1 MSEGA
6 TGRFRAESAME
17 ENPAELLNGSGA
29 TAQGKAERVACVEC
43 GEKYHPVN
51 ESNRFY
57 RNTEGVHC
65 AKRSACR
72 ARQLGTEFDRRGLKQ
87 WGRRTQQQLLIIM
100 DCPPKDWD
108 KTKKWESV
116 TDNMERVAAA
126 IEYSSLCYPVCLFEA
141 VQTGPDGEPIW
152 DQYTGQWKYHTH
164 RTLGEFLGLHQST
177 VSRAILGLK
186 LRHRV
191 DYDDGRTWIDLDP
204 KPLSISERDACT
216 RHADDASGSEDGQ
229 GDANDPSVARYKA
242 ILPSARKV
250 LAHHLTTLPVD
261 ACTRLHE
268 VAVHACRHQNGLFS
282 DARAWTTKT
291 IVDACREERTRAE
304 NGVPDACNGG
314 ISLLS
319 RVREGA
325 VDPPST
331 LSSSSA
337 VEPMRAQSPLED
349 RGFDDDDTTKT
360 PVDELQAA
368 GLGRGALAKLPSP
381 RPVLP
386 EPEPPRMVA
395 EEFHRTLAGLFR
407 KAGKPVPNR
416 NQTAPHF
423 SALGIR
429 ASAFITWFEDEK
441 KAQKLNHP
449 GGLPSV
455 VKEFFDTPEK
465 EATVTFPG
473 MRPMLRSEAIAL
485 LEKNEK
491 SEDPEVQKWA
501 QEQLAMLTG

>member
-1 MSEGA
+1 MESNSVLEG
-6 TGRFRAESAME
+6 TTNTSV
-17 ENPAELLNGSGA
+17 NGSGA
-29 TAQGKAERVACVEC
+29 TAQGKVERVACVEC
-43 GEKYHPVN
+43 GEKYHPVS

-57 RNTEGVHC
+57 RNTDGIHC
-65 AKRSACR
+65 AQKAACR
-72 ARQLGTEFDRRGLKQ
+72 ARVMGDEFDRRGLKR
-87 WGRRTQQQLLIIM
+87 WGRRTQEQLLLIM

-108 KTKKWESV
+108 RTKKWVSIHLAH
-116 TDNMERVAAA
+116 ERVAAA
-126 IEYSSLCYPVCLFEA
+126 IELYSLCWPVCLFYA
-141 VQTGPDGEPIW
+141 VQTNEDGEPIK
-152 DQYTGQWKYHTH
+152 DPYTGDWRHHTH
-164 RTLGEFLGLHQST
+164 RSLGEVLGLHQST
-177 VSRAILGLK
+177 VSRAIVYLK
-186 LRHRV
+186 LRHMI
-191 DYDDGRTWIDLDP
+191 DDGEGRTWIDLDP

-216 RHADDASGSEDGQ
+216 RDADPASGSEDGQ
-229 GDANDPSVARYKA
+229 GDPNDPSVAGYKA

-250 LAHHLTTLPVD
+250 LAFHLTTLPVD

-268 VAVHACRHQNGLFS
+268 VAANACRHQNGLFS

-304 NGVPDACNGG
+304 NGVSDACNGE

-360 PVDELQAA
+360 LVDELQAA

-381 RPVLP
+381 RPVLR
-386 EPEPPRMVA
+386 EPEHPQMVA
-395 EEFHRTLAGLFR
+395 EEFHRALAGLFR

-423 SALGIR
+423 SALGTR

-485 LEKNEK
+485 LQQNAE
-491 SEDPEVQKWA
+491 SEDPEIQKWA
-501 QEQLAMLTG
+501 QEQLATLTG